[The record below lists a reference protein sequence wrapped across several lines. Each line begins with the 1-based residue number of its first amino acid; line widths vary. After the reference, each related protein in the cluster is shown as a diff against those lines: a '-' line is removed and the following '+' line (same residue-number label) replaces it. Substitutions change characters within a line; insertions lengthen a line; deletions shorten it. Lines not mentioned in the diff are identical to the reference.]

1 MTTADW
7 ISLGLIVIS
16 ILLSAFFAGSET
28 ALTTSSRAAMLRL
41 AQEGNHQ
48 AGLVNRLLA
57 ARERL
62 IGALLLGNNAVNI
75 LASSLATSVFL
86 LWFGDVGVLYA
97 TAAMTVLV
105 VVFAEVLP
113 KTVAFAAPD
122 HLALAVA
129 RPMSVVVWLLGPVL
143 VAIEWFVC
151 RFLRLFGIDV
161 SEDQSILSAHEELRG
176 TVDLM
181 HREGSVE
188 KLDRDMM
195 GGLLDLRDLTVSNV
209 MVHRTEMT
217 TVNADDPPG
226 EIVAAVQKAGFTRIP
241 LWRGTPEN
249 IIGVLHA
256 KDLLRAL
263 AESDGDMSRIDTA
276 AIALPPWFVPDI
288 RPLSEQLKAFRRRK
302 THFALVVDEYGEVE
316 GLVTLEDILE
326 EIVGDIS
333 DEHDVPVPGVRPQPD
348 GAVNVDGSV
357 PIRDL
362 NRAMDW
368 DLPEGEATTIA
379 GLVIH
384 EARSIPDVGQ
394 SFTFHGFRFNVL
406 RKERN
411 RITALR
417 ITPLGRKAVAPVML
431 ARAG

>member
-1 MTTADW
+1 MMFEGFLEVVA
-7 ISLGLIVIS
+7 IAVCL
-16 ILLSAFFAGSET
+16 LLSFFFAGSET
-28 ALTTSSRAAMLRL
+28 ALTASSRAAMLRL
-41 AQEGNHQ
+41 AEDGNRN
-48 AGLVNRLLA
+48 AGIVNRLLA
-57 ARERL
+57 SRERL

-75 LASSLATSVFL
+75 LASALATSVFL
-86 LWFGDVGVLYA
+86 LWFGDAGVLYA
-97 TAAMTVLV
+97 TALMTVLV

-113 KTVAFAAPD
+113 KTIAFSAPD
-122 HLALAVA
+122 RMALLAA
-129 RPMSVVVWLLGPVL
+129 RPMSWVVRVLGPVL
-143 VAIEWFVC
+143 TAIEWLVRRIVRVVGFD
-151 RFLRLFGIDV
+151 I
-161 SEDQSILSAHEELRG
+161 SEDQSVLSAHEELRG

-181 HREGSVE
+181 HREGSFE
-188 KLDRDMM
+188 KIDRDMM
-195 GGLLDLRDLTVSNV
+195 GGLLDLRELTVSDV
-209 MVHRTEMT
+209 MIHRTEMV
-217 TVNADDPPG
+217 TVNADDTP
-226 EIVAAVQKAGFTRIP
+226 EQIVNAVLKAGFTRIP
-241 LWRGTPEN
+241 LWRDKTEN
-249 IIGVLHA
+249 IVGILHA

-263 AESDGDMSRIDTA
+263 RNTEGDLSQLDVM

-348 GAVNVDGSV
+348 GSVNVDGSV

-368 DLPEGEATTIA
+368 NLPDAEATTIA

-394 SFTFHGFRFNVL
+394 SFTFHGFRFSVM
-406 RKERN
+406 RKQRN

-417 ITPLGRKAVAPVML
+417 ITPLVRTPVWL
-431 ARAG
+431 VRAG